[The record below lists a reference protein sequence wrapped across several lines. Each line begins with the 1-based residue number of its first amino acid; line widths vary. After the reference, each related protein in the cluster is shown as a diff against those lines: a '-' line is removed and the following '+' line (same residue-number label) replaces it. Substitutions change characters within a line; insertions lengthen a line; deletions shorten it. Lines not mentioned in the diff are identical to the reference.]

1 MAEENNNE
9 NITVPKVDLSGPKGY
24 KGIFDIDKTLGLG
37 AAAIQARKVDNK
49 AIDEYISAIE
59 TPASGSALD
68 KVAAL
73 YRAQGEGAVLRMQ
86 RNVTNLI
93 GPTVNLIKEREA
105 AFQARFAVLQ
115 ETLPDISN
123 SVIFGED
130 DGSPIPITDDIVSR
144 ANQVREDMRLLAAL
158 NPADE
163 RYADLQKKIEKNQD
177 VVVNFDLVN
186 KQLLEIRNGEQVNQE
201 NWSNEMTD
209 EEKAMWNDI
218 YNEKGENIK
227 VDEEGKLIWQDPNN
241 PDAPPV
247 YLDKLTKSPKVKSA
261 EAQGVDS
268 LIRGVAIDFRN
279 QLEARTPG
287 SAANSIGSPAYNQ
300 VMLGKYSQMR
310 NLNSDQINSLVW
322 NGLGGD
328 PLYDGIPTE
337 SFIASLIANQI
348 AYNPEFN
355 QKYGGEDGVVDSAN
369 LNTDEMIAIIND
381 MKRDGPIKQ
390 YYDAEGNLVS
400 MKTQFLQ
407 WYKNSVD
414 NIITGTVYTP
424 QTADGVATPPVNNTG
439 GTGGDGDGGN
449 NNNNENLLDF
459 DGSGDPSNFNIIP
472 SDDPN
477 RDILALNNVNQ
488 TSNNISQGD
497 PLIASILQDQGIDVD
512 MYDALGNFKGA
523 PTDDPNL
530 TASTDGFVGFD
541 DLLAPFQAA
550 SNYFETGANLQFPN
564 SSLHN
569 DETIS
574 FSRNLMASII
584 GKDLASEY
592 IGKDGE
598 LFKAEKMDFIINKQG
613 QILQTT
619 DGENWT
625 KSPFN
630 NNNAAY
636 NLVLKHL
643 ATDINPKTGEVYL
656 KNPPYREILPV
667 GNFNDYASNFNKII
681 SGDSKTA
688 NIKMNPDT
696 IYLDFDKE
704 TKLPTKRATARNITF
719 TFENGQAFIQYFP
732 DNKEYDKLMPK
743 LPYTPGET
751 INMYKRLFPK
761 AKEKDIKAF
770 VDEQIKNSIEK
781 EKEKKEEEKKEKEKK
796 LPGDLNKKLDNL
808 LVEYATIGGRTLESN
823 KYLLEYDDERF
834 VINSLNREFKKYG
847 FHFMYTPK
855 NRTALGVYDMD
866 TLVFF
871 HETDPTAA
879 VYFRFDTGESD
890 KTNTQNMVKV
900 MKKMYENRDKS
911 KKDYYNAIVD
921 IALPMPGVEFE
932 NNFNPFD
939 DKHIGYR
946 M

>member
-9 NITVPKVDLSGPKGY
+9 NITVPKVDLSGPEGY

-37 AAAIQARKVDNK
+37 AAAIQARSMDNT
-49 AIDEYISAIE
+49 AIDEYISALE
-59 TPASGSALD
+59 TPTGVTALD
-68 KVAAL
+68 KVAAM
-73 YRAQGEGAVLRMQ
+73 YRSQGAGAVLRM
-86 RNVTNLI
+86 RKNITNLI
-93 GPTVNLIKEREA
+93 GPTINLIKEREA
-105 AFQARFAVLQ
+105 AFKARFAILQ
-115 ETLPDISN
+115 ETLPDISG
-123 SVIFGED
+123 STIFGED

-144 ANQVREDMRLLAAL
+144 ANQVREDMRFLAAL

-177 VVVNFDLVN
+177 VVVNFDVIN
-186 KQLLEIRNGEQVNQE
+186 KQLLEIRNGEQLNRE
-201 NWSNEMTD
+201 DWSNEMTD
-209 EEKAMWNDI
+209 GEKAMWTDI

-261 EAQGVDS
+261 AAQEVDT
-268 LIRGVAIDFRN
+268 LVRGAAIDFRN
-279 QLEARTPG
+279 QLETNTPG
-287 SAANSIGSPAYNQ
+287 SAANSIDSPIYNQ
-300 VMLGKYSQMR
+300 KMLPLYSKMR
-310 NLNSDQINSLVW
+310 NLNSDSINSLIW

-328 PLYDGIPTE
+328 PLYDGIPTD
-337 SFIASLIANQI
+337 SFITSLIANQI
-348 AYNPEFN
+348 AYNSEFN

-369 LNTDEMIAIIND
+369 LSTEEMLAIIDD
-381 MKRDGPIKQ
+381 MKRDGPTKQ

-414 NIITGTVYTP
+414 NIITNTVYTP
-424 QTADGVATPPVNNTG
+424 QTADGVATAPVNNTG
-439 GTGGDGDGGN
+439 GTGGDGGDGTSTPPVN
-449 NNNNENLLDF
+449 LDF

-477 RDILALNNVNQ
+477 RDMLALNNVNQ

-497 PLIASILQDQGIDVD
+497 PIIASILQDQGIDVN

-530 TASTDGFVGFD
+530 TASADGFVGFD

-550 SNYFETGANLQFPN
+550 KNYFETGGNLQFPN

-667 GNFNDYASNFNKII
+667 GNFNDYASNFNKIS

-688 NIKMNPDT
+688 NIKLNPISGISFAPDEEGQAT
-696 IYLDFDKE
+696 R
-704 TKLPTKRATARNITF
+704 RATARNVSITF
-719 TFENGQAFIQYFP
+719 EDGQAFIQFFP
-732 DNKEYDKLMPK
+732 DNKEYDKLLPK
-743 LPYTPGET
+743 GPISEEEALDY
-751 INMYKRLFPK
+751 YKLFFPK
-761 AKEKDIKAF
+761 AKEKDINAF
-770 VDEQIKNSIEK
+770 ISEQMKNSKEREK
-781 EKEKKEEEKKEKEKK
+781 EEKEEKKKEEEKK
-796 LPGDLNKKLDNL
+796 LPGDLKTKLDNL
-808 LVEYATIGGRTLESN
+808 LVQNTTVGGKKLN
-823 KYLLEYDDERF
+823 MGLLLSYDDERF

-847 FHFMYTPK
+847 FQFMYTTK
-855 NRTALGVYDMD
+855 NRGNFTIGDMD
-866 TLVFF
+866 TLVVY
-871 HETDPTAA
+871 HETDPSTAA
-879 VYFRFDTGESD
+879 YFRFDNSGTD
-890 KTNTQNMVKV
+890 KKNTQKMIEV

-911 KKDYYNAIVD
+911 RRDYNNAMVD
-921 IALPMPGVEFE
+921 FMLLKTHVDFTSD
-932 NNFNPFD
+932 FNPFD
-939 DKHIGYR
+939 DEHFNPY
-946 M
+946 